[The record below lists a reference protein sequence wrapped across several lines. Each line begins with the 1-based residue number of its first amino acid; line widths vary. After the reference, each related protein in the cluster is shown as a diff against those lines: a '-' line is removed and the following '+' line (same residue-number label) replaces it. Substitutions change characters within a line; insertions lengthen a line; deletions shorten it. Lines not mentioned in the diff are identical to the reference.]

1 MGGNRESRARLSA
14 TESWHQVGE
23 TETGRVAW
31 GRTGIEEVFPIRR
44 YFAPFDR
51 ISIYLEEEEM
61 ATMLRSLAAR
71 RYLWSSS
78 SLARSYSSH
87 QHPAL
92 VGKSFTRTPSRRIHP
107 ISGYRYA
114 DCPLSGG
121 SAKNRP
127 SVVDFGRRRPIEE
140 EIDCRRS
147 IEEEEEKK
155 KKRSGEYLARALS
168 SPAGRL
174 LTVVARGSTAVAFSL
189 VRGDGASPRA
199 ERKIEAML
207 SWQHIPDCSSPF
219 VFRLRRAFS
228 CNVNQLPGIAD
239 PDIEAAFKDLMAMNW
254 DEIPDSVTHNTKKS
268 LSKATGDKTGQEAL
282 ANAFRAAEASA
293 EFSGILVS
301 LRMALDDLSG
311 ISGEVC

>member
-1 MGGNRESRARLSA
+1 
-14 TESWHQVGE
+14 
-23 TETGRVAW
+23 
-31 GRTGIEEVFPIRR
+31 
-44 YFAPFDR
+44 
-51 ISIYLEEEEM
+51 M

-92 VGKSFTRTPSRRIHP
+92 VGKGFTRTPSRRIHP
-107 ISGYRYA
+107 IS
-114 DCPLSGG
+114 
-121 SAKNRP
+121 
-127 SVVDFGRRRPIEE
+127 
-140 EIDCRRS
+140 
-147 IEEEEEKK
+147 
-155 KKRSGEYLARALS
+155 
-168 SPAGRL
+168 
-174 LTVVARGSTAVAFSL
+174 
-189 VRGDGASPRA
+189 
-199 ERKIEAML
+199 
-207 SWQHIPDCSSPF
+207 DCSSPF

-311 ISGEVC
+311 ISGENVGQLPEYLEDGIKTAYKRYITYLDSFSPDETYLRKKVETELGTKMIHLKMRCSGIGSEWGKVTLLGTSGLSGDICNILRTDIKMGSSNLIDSYELHEVSSFEGFVLASFSSFAALSLWLGTQSSILVVVAESKVDAIISCWILHWVIVDSFFLDG